1 MSKPSDAASSSG
13 SRLVICYEF
22 LWSDEAALGKAEGA
36 KKRPAVIVITAK
48 NQSGRT
54 VTVVAPITHSPPRDP
69 ALAVEIPLR
78 VKQHLGLDDQRS
90 WVIVDELNEF
100 VWPGLDIYPI
110 PGGRSDQ
117 FAYGFLPPALF
128 KQIKDKILALDA
140 ARKTLTIRTES

>member
-1 MSKPSDAASSSG
+1 MPLPAPEAG
-13 SRLVICYEF
+13 LVICYEF
-22 LWSDEAALGKAEGA
+22 LWSDEAASGETEGA
-36 KKRPAVIVITAK
+36 KKRPAVIVIAAK
-48 NQSGRT
+48 KQSGRT

-110 PGGRSDQ
+110 PGGRPGQ

-128 KQIKDKILALDA
+128 KRVKDNILALDA
-140 ARKTLTIRTES
+140 ARKTLTVRTES

>member
-1 MSKPSDAASSSG
+1 MPLPAPEAG
-13 SRLVICYEF
+13 LVICYEF
-22 LWSDEAALGKAEGA
+22 LWSDEAASGETEGA
-36 KKRPAVIVITAK
+36 KKRPTVIVIAAK

-54 VTVVAPITHSPPRDP
+54 VTVVAPITHSPPHDP
-69 ALAVEIPLR
+69 ALAVEIPPR

-110 PGGRSDQ
+110 PGGRPGQ

-140 ARKTLTIRTES
+140 ARKKLTIRIES